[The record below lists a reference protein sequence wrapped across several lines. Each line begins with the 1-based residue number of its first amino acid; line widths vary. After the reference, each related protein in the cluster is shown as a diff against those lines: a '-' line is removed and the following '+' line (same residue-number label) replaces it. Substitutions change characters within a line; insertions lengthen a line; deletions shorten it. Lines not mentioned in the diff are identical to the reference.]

1 MFPGGPRLSRGG
13 PTLVVISAADR
24 AEPWIEAK
32 DGLRGPARAICHCQF
47 RGIETKLLG
56 EIIAGSFAQA
66 SGCGGSPALMHDES

>member
-1 MFPGGPRLSRGG
+1 MFPGGPRLSLGG
-13 PTLVVISAADR
+13 PMLVVISAAGR

-32 DGLRGPARAICHCQF
+32 DGLRGPARAICHCRF
-47 RGIETKLLG
+47 PGIETKLLG